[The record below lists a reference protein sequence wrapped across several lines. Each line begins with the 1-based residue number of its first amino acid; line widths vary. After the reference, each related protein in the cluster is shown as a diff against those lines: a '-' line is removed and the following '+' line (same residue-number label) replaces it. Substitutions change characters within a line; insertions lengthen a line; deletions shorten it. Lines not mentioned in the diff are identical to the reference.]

1 MRKFKA
7 SLAALIFCTVVG
19 APIVHAADAL
29 VTPALAPPA
38 LASPALAPPAPI
50 APALITPALPVI
62 DNSVESLSRELGKH
76 ENAHGSWQKRWAIS
90 LAPLVASEALDASSS
105 YGLRELNPVLAQ
117 PDGRFGMKAAGIKFG
132 VIGGLVGVEYLL
144 VRKFPRSAKFFTVI
158 NWTTAG
164 ATTGLAIHNYTL
176 PGR

>member
-7 SLAALIFCTVVG
+7 SLAALIFCILVG

-29 VTPALAPPA
+29 VT
-38 LASPALAPPAPI
+38 PALAPPAPI

-62 DNSVESLSRELGKH
+62 DNSVESLSRESGKH
-76 ENAHGSWQKRWAIS
+76 ENAHGNWQKRWAIS

>member
-7 SLAALIFCTVVG
+7 SLAVLFLCTFLG
-19 APIVHAADAL
+19 APIVHAADAA
-29 VTPALAPPA
+29 TPTLPA
-38 LASPALAPPAPI
+38 
-50 APALITPALPVI
+50 I
-62 DNSVESLSRELGKH
+62 DNSVESLSRETGNH
-76 ENAHGSWQKRWAIS
+76 QNTHGNWHKKWAIS
-90 LAPLVASEALDASSS
+90 LAPLVASEALDAASS

-117 PDGRFGMKAAGIKFG
+117 PDGRFGMKAAGVKFG
-132 VIGGLVGVEYLL
+132 VIGGLIGVEYLL
-144 VRKFPRSAKFFTVI
+144 VRKCPRSAKFFTVI

>member
-7 SLAALIFCTVVG
+7 SLAALFFCTFLS
-19 APIVHAADAL
+19 AHIARAADAL
-29 VTPALAPPA
+29 VTPAL
-38 LASPALAPPAPI
+38 
-50 APALITPALPVI
+50 PVI
-62 DNSVESLSRELGKH
+62 DNSIDSLAREPGKH
-76 ENAHGSWQKRWAIS
+76 ENVHGSWQKKWAIS
-90 LAPLVASEALDASSS
+90 LAPLVASQALDSASS

-132 VIGGLVGVEYLL
+132 AIGGLIGVEYLL
-144 VRKFPRSAKFFTVI
+144 VRKYPRSAKFFTVI

>member
-1 MRKFKA
+1 MRKLKA
-7 SLAALIFCTVVG
+7 SLAALFFYTFVSAHI
-19 APIVHAADAL
+19 ARAADAL
-29 VTPALAPPA
+29 VTPTPA
-38 LASPALAPPAPI
+38 TPAPI
-50 APALITPALPVI
+50 APALVTPALPVI
-62 DNSVESLSRELGKH
+62 DNSVESLTRESGKH
-76 ENAHGSWQKRWAIS
+76 ESAPGSWQKKWAIS
-90 LAPLVASEALDASSS
+90 LAPLVASQALDAASS

-132 VIGGLVGVEYLL
+132 VIGGLIGVEYLL
-144 VRKFPRSAKFFTVI
+144 VRKYPRSAKFFTVI

>member
-7 SLAALIFCTVVG
+7 SLAALALCIFVS
-19 APIVHAADAL
+19 APIAHAADAL
-29 VTPALAPPA
+29 IPPTLA
-38 LASPALAPPAPI
+38 
-50 APALITPALPVI
+50 TPALPAI
-62 DNSVESLSRELGKH
+62 DNSVASLTRQTADREIVR
-76 ENAHGSWQKRWAIS
+76 GSWQKKWVIS
-90 LAPLVASEALDASSS
+90 LAPLVASQALDSASS
-105 YGLRELNPVLAQ
+105 YGLRELNPMLAQ

-132 VIGGLVGVEYLL
+132 AIGGLIFVESLL
-144 VRKFPRSAKFFTVI
+144 VRKYPRSTKFFTVI

>member
-7 SLAALIFCTVVG
+7 SLAALIFSTLVG
-19 APIVHAADAL
+19 APIVLAADAL
-29 VTPALAPPA
+29 TPTPIAPG
-38 LASPALAPPAPI
+38 LV

-62 DNSVESLSRELGKH
+62 DNSVESLTRQTGNH
-76 ENAHGSWQKRWAIS
+76 ERAHGSWQKKWAIS
-90 LAPLVASEALDASSS
+90 LAPLVASEALDAASS

-117 PDGRFGMKAAGIKFG
+117 PDGRFGMKAAGVKFG
-132 VIGGLVGVEYLL
+132 VIGGLIGVEYLL
-144 VRKFPRSAKFFTVI
+144 VRKYPRSAKFFTVI

>member
-7 SLAALIFCTVVG
+7 SFTALIFCTLVG
-19 APIVHAADAL
+19 APIIHAADAL
-29 VTPALAPPA
+29 VTPALSPTLPA
-38 LASPALAPPAPI
+38 
-50 APALITPALPVI
+50 I
-62 DNSVESLSRELGKH
+62 DNSVESLTRQTGNH
-76 ENAHGSWQKRWAIS
+76 ESAHGSWQKKWAIS
-90 LAPLVASEALDASSS
+90 LAPLVASEALDAASS

-117 PDGRFGMKAAGIKFG
+117 PDGRFGMKAAGVKFG
-132 VIGGLVGVEYLL
+132 VIGGLIGVEYLL
-144 VRKFPRSAKFFTVI
+144 LRKYPRSAKFFTVI

>member
-7 SLAALIFCTVVG
+7 WFTALIFCALVG

-29 VTPALAPPA
+29 TPT
-38 LASPALAPPAPI
+38 PI

-62 DNSVESLSRELGKH
+62 DRSVQSLSRESGKH
-76 ENAHGSWQKRWAIS
+76 ENAHGSWQKKWAIS
-90 LAPLVASEALDASSS
+90 LAPLVASEALDAASS

-117 PDGRFGMKAAGIKFG
+117 QDGRFGMKAAGVKFG
-132 VIGGLVGVEYLL
+132 VIGGLIGVEYLL
-144 VRKFPRSAKFFTVI
+144 VRKYPRSAKFFTVI

>member
-7 SLAALIFCTVVG
+7 SLAVLFLCTFLG
-19 APIVHAADAL
+19 APIVHAADP
-29 VTPALAPPA
+29 VT
-38 LASPALAPPAPI
+38 PAPI
-50 APALITPALPVI
+50 APALIPPTLATPALPVI
-62 DNSVESLSRELGKH
+62 DNSVESLTRQTGNH
-76 ENAHGSWQKRWAIS
+76 ERAHGSWQKKWAIS
-90 LAPLVASEALDASSS
+90 LAPLVASEALDAASS

-117 PDGRFGMKAAGIKFG
+117 PDGRFGMKAACVKFG
-132 VIGGLVGVEYLL
+132 VIGGLIGVEYLL
-144 VRKFPRSAKFFTVI
+144 VRKYPRSAKFFTVI